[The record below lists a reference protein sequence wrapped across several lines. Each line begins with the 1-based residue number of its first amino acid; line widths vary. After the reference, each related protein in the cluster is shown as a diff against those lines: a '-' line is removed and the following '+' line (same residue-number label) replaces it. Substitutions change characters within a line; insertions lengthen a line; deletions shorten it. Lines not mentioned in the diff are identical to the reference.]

1 MIPHVCQFMVLTT
14 ILFLSKT
21 TILFC
26 VRNEY
31 YTISN
36 NFETFYQYKLVQE
49 YSVPTFEQ
57 TKHSHWSKFGNSVW
71 ATHAFAW
78 VDYHF
83 YCCREREREGERERE
98 RLRCNVEFFP
108 KINKNVKFS
117 YNFLGTEY

>member
-1 MIPHVCQFMVLTT
+1 MGFNDNLVVIAHLFMIPHVCQFMVLTT

-57 TKHSHWSKFGNSVW
+57 TKHSHWSKIGNSVW

-78 VDYHF
+78 VDYIF
-83 YCCREREREGERERE
+83 IAAERERERE
-98 RLRCNVEFFP
+98 
-108 KINKNVKFS
+108 
-117 YNFLGTEY
+117 T

>member
-1 MIPHVCQFMVLTT
+1 MIPHVCQFMVLIT
-14 ILFLSKT
+14 IFFLSKT

-49 YSVPTFEQ
+49 YSVPTFEPNTVIGARLETLFEQ
-57 TKHSHWSKFGNSVW
+57 PMPLHEWITIFI
-71 ATHAFAW
+71 AAQ
-78 VDYHF
+78 
-83 YCCREREREGERERE
+83 RERERERE